1 MEWVPHKRDSGKIP
15 RPFVRHVKLWVED
28 GGLGR
33 RPCLDLGLLSPDV
46 VRNTFLLF

>member
-15 RPFVRHVKLWVED
+15 RPFVCHVKLWVED

-46 VRNTFLLF
+46 ARNTFLLF